1 MPENVAL
8 LTDDAVVFGLLSFIL
23 LLVFYTSS
31 SNNRYFKKFY
41 SVVPALLLC
50 YFIPGLMNT
59 FGIISGESSGL
70 YKVSS
75 RYLLPASLV
84 LFTLSLDFIFSSNC
98 RRCNCCEYLDGYIA
112 LW

>member
-1 MPENVAL
+1 MPVKTPL
-8 LTDDAVVFGLLSFIL
+8 ITDDAVVFGLLSLIL
-23 LLVFYTSS
+23 FVVFYTAS
-31 SNNRYFKKFY
+31 SNKTYFKKFY

-59 FGIISGESSGL
+59 FGIIDGETSGL

-84 LFTLSLDFIFSSNC
+84 GATSYPAS
-98 RRCNCCEYLDGYIA
+98 CNCGQPTPCFICSFASQNAG
-112 LW
+112 